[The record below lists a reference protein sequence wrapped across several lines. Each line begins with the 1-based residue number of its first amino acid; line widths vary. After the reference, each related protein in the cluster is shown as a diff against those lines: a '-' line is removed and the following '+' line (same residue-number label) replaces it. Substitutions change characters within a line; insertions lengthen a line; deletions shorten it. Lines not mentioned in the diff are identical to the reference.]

1 MSKLARL
8 QGKAI
13 EVEIAGEKL
22 NIKPLKVKDMDL
34 IMKAANESTRGD
46 AINKLIR
53 KTLKESVPDATEE
66 EIDGVAVEHF
76 EKLMTAIAKV
86 NNLPMDD
93 LGKLKKQKLKD
104 V

>member
-8 QGKAI
+8 QGKAL
-13 EVEIAGEKL
+13 EVEIGGETF

-34 IMKAANESTRGD
+34 IMKAANDNTRGD
-46 AINKLIR
+46 AINKLVR

-76 EKLMTAIAKV
+76 EVLMKAIAEV
-86 NNLPMDD
+86 NNLPMD
-93 LGKLKKQKLKD
+93 KLKEKD
-104 V
+104 VQPS